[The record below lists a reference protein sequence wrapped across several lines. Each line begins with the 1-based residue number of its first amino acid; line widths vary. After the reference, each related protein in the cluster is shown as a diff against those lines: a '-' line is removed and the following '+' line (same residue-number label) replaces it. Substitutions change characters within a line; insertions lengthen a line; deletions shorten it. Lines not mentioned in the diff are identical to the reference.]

1 MYMIKKSKLGILS
14 AFFLISISGADALL
28 LSAQPTPGFEINN
41 FDVVVVG
48 GTPAGIMAAIAAER
62 EGKYVLLL
70 ERTDHIG
77 GLPANGLGA
86 TDLATRGATGGLF
99 AEFIQRIR
107 NHYIATYG
115 ENSQQVIDSSD
126 GYHFEPSV
134 AEMVFEQMLSEHANI
149 TVLRMMQFD
158 AEPRYVSKIG
168 ETIHSI
174 IVLNRITNEREL
186 YRGKIF
192 IDATYE
198 GDLAAASGVPYHV
211 GREGADEFG
220 EPFAGRLYKHWA
232 GPKSDNSTGLGDN
245 AVQAYNYRM
254 PLTNLPENRVPFTR
268 PANYNRNEY
277 LSLIDDVITGRHTGV
292 EMIYVTDEDRLENES
307 RIEEGLPPYIPG
319 GYDQLNGIGRLTN
332 QVTVPNGKTD
342 SNNQHLA
349 FISTNLPEE
358 NWPWPTS
365 DWEWRDRY
373 AERLKNYIMGLFW
386 FAQNDPDLP
395 DWFKENTSAWGLS
408 LDEYQ
413 DNDHFPRQVYVREG
427 RRIKGMHFFTAHD
440 AIPEQQ
446 GMRPPVYHSSI
457 TASHYALDSHSTRK
471 REKGQIH
478 LEGFFSSGA
487 NVNYHPY
494 HGNLG
499 TRPYTVPYGVVVPQ
513 NVSNLLVPVAVS
525 GTHVG
530 FSTLRMEPCWM
541 ALGEAAGVAA
551 VLAINDR
558 VPVQHISIS
567 RMQHL
572 LLLNGAVLIYFT
584 DTGPEHENF
593 KALNYFGI
601 RGFITDWEA
610 KPDEP
615 VAQQEAETWIRQ
627 SGATGTIQYDAG
639 ITTRGQLLQLLYD
652 IKHD

>member
-1 MYMIKKSKLGILS
+1 MTKKYKLGILS

-28 LSAQPTPGFEINN
+28 LLAQPTTGFGINN

-62 EGKYVLLL
+62 DGKNVLLL

-107 NHYIATYG
+107 NHYINTYG

-134 AEMVFEQMLSEHANI
+134 AEMIFEQMLSEHENI
-149 TVLRMMQFD
+149 TVLRMIQFD
-158 AEPRYVSKIG
+158 AEPRYVSRVG
-168 ETIHSI
+168 NTLHSI
-174 IVLNRITNEREL
+174 TVLNRITNEREIF
-186 YRGKIF
+186 RGKIF

-198 GDLAAASGVPYHV
+198 GDLAAASGVQYHV

-232 GPKSDNSTGLGDN
+232 GPLSDNSTGLGDN
-245 AVQAYNYRM
+245 AVQAYNFRL
-254 PLTNLPENRVPFTR
+254 PLTNRAENMVPFTR
-268 PANYNRNEY
+268 PVNYNRNEY

-292 EMIYVTDEDRLENES
+292 EMIYVTDEDRMENVS
-307 RIEEGLPPYIPG
+307 RIEQGLPPLIPG
-319 GYDQLNGIGRLTN
+319 GHHQLNGIGRLTN
-332 QVTVPNGKTD
+332 QVTVPNSKTD

-365 DWEWRDRY
+365 DWDWRDKY
-373 AERLKNYIMGLFW
+373 AERLKNYITGLFW
-386 FAQNDPDLP
+386 FAQNDPELP
-395 DWFKENTSAWGLS
+395 EWFKENTRPWGLS
-408 LDEYQ
+408 KDEYQ

-440 AIPEQQ
+440 AIPVQQ

-471 REKGQIH
+471 REEGQIH
-478 LEGFFSSGA
+478 LEGFFSSGT
-487 NVNYHPY
+487 NIEYHRY

-499 TRPYTVPYGVVVPQ
+499 TRPYTVPYGVIVPQ

-551 VLAINDR
+551 VLSIYDK
-558 VPVQHISIS
+558 VPVQHVSIS
-567 RMQHL
+567 RMQRKL
-572 LLLNGAVLIYFT
+572 LQYGAVLIYFT
-584 DTGPEHENF
+584 DISAEHENF
-593 KALNYFGI
+593 KALNYFGV
-601 RGFITDWEA
+601 RGFIPEWEA
-610 KPDEP
+610 RPDQP
-615 VAQQEAETWIRQ
+615 VSVQQAETWIQQ
-627 SGATGTIQYDAG
+627 SGVLDKIEYDSG
-639 ITTRGQLLQLLYD
+639 ITTRGQLLQLLYGAKRD
-652 IKHD
+652 